1 MELSLRPATEGD
13 FAFCEVLCRS
23 NMSRYLTARDI
34 AWEPSRFLASWAEF
48 ENLMILLDS
57 QAVGTLRLLP
67 EQAGLGLRDLQV
79 GPEHQRKGLGSWAIR
94 QAQAIAA
101 GRGFTQLY
109 LRVYEENPAAA
120 LYARLGFKVESV
132 MAGTVHM
139 VWELPPNQSFKPTLL
154 RNAA

>member
-1 MELSLRPATEGD
+1 
-13 FAFCEVLCRS
+13 
-23 NMSRYLTARDI
+23 MSRYLTARDI

-94 QAQAIAA
+94 QAQAIAE